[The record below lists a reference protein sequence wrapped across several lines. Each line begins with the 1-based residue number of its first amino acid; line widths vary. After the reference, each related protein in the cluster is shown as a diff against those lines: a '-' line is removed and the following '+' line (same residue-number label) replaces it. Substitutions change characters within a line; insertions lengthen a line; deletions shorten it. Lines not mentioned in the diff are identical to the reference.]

1 MAESKTTQP
10 RAFWIDAVR
19 SIACIF
25 VIANHVVMPTM
36 PKGTGM
42 NIFNHYTMAGASI
55 LFFMI
60 SGALVLYKPK
70 PAIPFMKQRLNRV
83 VLPMVIW
90 TLVSLLIDKFTT
102 SLTWEAFFTKVM
114 LIPFAPQQGIY
125 WFIYAI
131 FGIYLLTPI
140 LATWLQNTSKRE
152 LQFYLL
158 VWAFTL
164 TIPYLT
170 HIHKDIHALID
181 HQNGVV
187 YYFWGYVWAA
197 VMGYYLR
204 KYVNVSR
211 FKPWHIA
218 AIVGIIATPFALHYF
233 SPLPVRTIGHRLS
246 LPTMALSACY
256 FIIIKHIPLKQKAE
270 RIFYNFAEHSF
281 GIYLLHIYIIRHGLW
296 PLFQEWALPTAV
308 AIPMLVITGAAA
320 SYLAVAL
327 LSHLP
332 KSKYIVG
339 I

>member
-1 MAESKTTQP
+1 MTDLGLTISTTYYTPSMAESKTTQP
-10 RAFWIDAVR
+10 RALWIDAVR

-25 VIANHVVMPTM
+25 VIANHVVMPNM

-70 PAIPFMKQRLNRV
+70 PAIPFLKQCLSRM

-114 LIPFAPQQGIY
+114 LIPFTPQQGIY

-131 FGIYLLTPI
+131 FGIYL
-140 LATWLQNTSKRE
+140 
-152 LQFYLL
+152 
-158 VWAFTL
+158 V
-164 TIPYLT
+164 
-170 HIHKDIHALID
+170 
-181 HQNGVV
+181 
-187 YYFWGYVWAA
+187 
-197 VMGYYLR
+197 
-204 KYVNVSR
+204 
-211 FKPWHIA
+211 
-218 AIVGIIATPFALHYF
+218 
-233 SPLPVRTIGHRLS
+233 
-246 LPTMALSACY
+246 
-256 FIIIKHIPLKQKAE
+256 
-270 RIFYNFAEHSF
+270 
-281 GIYLLHIYIIRHGLW
+281 HIYIIRHGLW
-296 PLFQEWALPTAV
+296 PLFQKWALPTAA
-308 AIPMLVITGAAA
+308 AIPLLVITGATA
-320 SYLAVAL
+320 SYLTVRL